1 MLALKREKNELG
13 KEKALLQQQV
23 ELLNL
28 KVSDMEQRDQLERQ
42 NVSRVQKMLEQELED
57 LQKEN
62 SNLVAIING

>member
-1 MLALKREKNELG
+1 MLALKREKNDLG

-42 NVSRVQKMLEQELED
+42 NVSRVQKMLEQELDD